1 MAAVLKEKLF
11 GASYHAENSS
21 AWAREI
27 ADEIKARLKGV
38 ERNKILQSSHK
49 LVSTSDRLRTCYAA
63 QEKWTR
69 YKYVVQV
76 IIGEQRGEA
85 VR

>member
-1 MAAVLKEKLF
+1 MLKEKLF

-38 ERNKILQSSHK
+38 GRTKFKKYLRK
-49 LVSTSDRLRTCYAA
+49 LA
-63 QEKWTR
+63 
-69 YKYVVQV
+69 
-76 IIGEQRGEA
+76 
-85 VR
+85 